1 MKLNAYL
8 NKINIIKKSFHE
20 RLHREPVLTHR
31 RLRFIPNIVLNIVGL
46 FITFLVVAT
55 LIYVIVHY
63 LIMLFYHLN

>member
-1 MKLNAYL
+1 M
-8 NKINIIKKSFHE
+8 IKKSFYE

-63 LIMLFYHLN
+63 LTMLFYHLN